1 MGYKVNAEGFEGQ
14 DIEIVVSFWTG
25 TKLLVNGEK
34 AGRGPK
40 RGQLLLKRNDGKE
53 VVVTLKQ
60 KMLGLD
66 VPQFEIEGKIID
78 LVKPLT
84 WQQWLFAGSP
94 VVVLFLGGALGAA
107 IGMVGIYLNVKI
119 FRSELSEVLKYILSI
134 VVTVSLIVGYLI
146 FSVILVILLNNK

>member
-34 AGRGPK
+34 AEKGPK

-53 VVVTLKQ
+53 VIATLKQ

-66 VPQFEIEGKIID
+66 VPQIEIDGKLIE
-78 LVKPLT
+78 LVKPLS

-107 IGMVGIYLNVKI
+107 IAMAGIYLNIKI
-119 FRSELSEVLKYILSI
+119 FRSELSDVLKYVLSI
-134 VVTVSLIVGYLI
+134 VVTALLIVGYLI
-146 FSVILVILLNNK
+146 FSVILVLLLNN

>member
-34 AGRGPK
+34 AGKGPK

-53 VVVTLKQ
+53 VIAMLKQ

-66 VPQFEIEGKIID
+66 VPQIEIDGKIID
-78 LVKPLT
+78 LSKPLT

-107 IGMVGIYLNVKI
+107 IAIVGIYLNVKI
-119 FRSELSEVLKYILSI
+119 FRSELSDVLKYILSI
-134 VVTVSLIVGYLI
+134 VVTASLIVGYLI

>member
-14 DIEIVVSFWTG
+14 DIEIIVSFWTG
-25 TKLLVNGEK
+25 VKLLVNGEK
-34 AGRGPK
+34 AGKGPK

-53 VVVTLKQ
+53 VIATLKQ

-66 VPQFEIEGKIID
+66 VPQIEIEGKTIE
-78 LVKPLT
+78 LVKPLI

-107 IGMVGIYLNVKI
+107 IAMVGVYLNLKL
-119 FRSELSEVLKYILSI
+119 FRSELSDVLKYVLSI
-134 VVTVSLIVGYLI
+134 VVTASLIVGYLI
-146 FSVILVILLNNK
+146 FSVILVLLLKN

>member
-34 AGRGPK
+34 AGKGPK

-53 VVVTLKQ
+53 VVATLKQ

-66 VPQFEIEGKIID
+66 VPQIEIDGKTID

-94 VVVLFLGGALGAA
+94 VVVLFLGGALGAVIA
-107 IGMVGIYLNVKI
+107 MVGIYLNVKI
-119 FRSELSEVLKYILSI
+119 FRSELSNVLKYVLSI
-134 VVTVSLIVGYLI
+134 AVTAALIVGYLI
-146 FSVILVILLNNK
+146 FSIILVILLKN

>member
-34 AGRGPK
+34 AGKGLK

-53 VVVTLKQ
+53 VIAMLKQ

-66 VPQFEIEGKIID
+66 VPQIEIDGKIID
-78 LVKPLT
+78 LSKPLT

-107 IGMVGIYLNVKI
+107 IAIVGIYLNVKI
-119 FRSELSEVLKYILSI
+119 FRSELSDVLKYILSI
-134 VVTVSLIVGYLI
+134 VVTASLIVGYLI

>member
-1 MGYKVNAEGFEGQ
+1 MGFKVNAEGFEGQ
-14 DIEIVVSFWTG
+14 DIEIVVSFWMG

-34 AGRGPK
+34 AGKGPK

-66 VPQFEIEGKIID
+66 VPQIEIDGKTID

-84 WQQWLFAGSP
+84 WQQWLFAGFP

-107 IGMVGIYLNVKI
+107 IAMVGIYLNVKI
-119 FRSELSEVLKYILSI
+119 FRSELSNVLKYVLSI
-134 VVTVSLIVGYLI
+134 AVTAALIVGYLI
-146 FSVILVILLNNK
+146 FSIILVILLKN